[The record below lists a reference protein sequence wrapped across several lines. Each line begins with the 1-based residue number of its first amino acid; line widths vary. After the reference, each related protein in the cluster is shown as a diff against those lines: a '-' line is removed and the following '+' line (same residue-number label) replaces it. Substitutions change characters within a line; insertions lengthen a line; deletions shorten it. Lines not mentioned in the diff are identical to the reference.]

1 MLTYKSSYKPADE
14 IWIGTVL
21 DFPGTIAYG
30 DSLDQA
36 RRNLALAVRDMAETN
51 LLGGEPLPI
60 PDPAR
65 SDPDAD
71 LEEPIFARAICRPL
85 EVPDPSQQTNKTH
98 HASS

>member
-36 RRNLALAVRDMAETN
+36 RRNLALALRDMAETN
-51 LLGGEPLPI
+51 LLRGEPLPI

-71 LEEPIFARAICRPL
+71 IEEPIHLVLQAG
-85 EVPDPSQQTNKTH
+85 QQISTTVGV
-98 HASS
+98 ATS

>member
-1 MLTYKSSYKPADE
+1 MLTYKSSYKPSEE

-30 DSLDQA
+30 DSLDHA
-36 RRNLALAVRDMAETN
+36 RKNLALALRDMAETN
-51 LLGGEPLPI
+51 LLQGEPLPI

-71 LEEPIFARAICRPL
+71 IEEPIHLVLQAG
-85 EVPDPSQQTNKTH
+85 QQISTTVGVTT
-98 HASS
+98 S